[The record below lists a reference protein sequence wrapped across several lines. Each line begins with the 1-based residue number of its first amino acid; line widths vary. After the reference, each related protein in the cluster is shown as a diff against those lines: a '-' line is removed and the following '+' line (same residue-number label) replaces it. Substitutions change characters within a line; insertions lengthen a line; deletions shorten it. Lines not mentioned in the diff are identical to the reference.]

1 MADACGQDAWSH
13 TAALLCLTA
22 NVSRDPKKHRPF
34 RPDDFDPYARQAKG
48 RAKAGIPLTAGNV
61 GMLKDV
67 FVAGGREPPAGKEV
81 HHKDTKAQRHR
92 GT

>member
-1 MADACGQDAWSH
+1 MADARGRDNWSH

-48 RAKAGIPLTAGNV
+48 RTKAGIPLTVENL

-67 FVAGGREPPAGKEV
+67 FVVNAKGVKS
-81 HHKDTKAQRHR
+81 
-92 GT
+92 